1 MLSRRVALQLEADS
15 GNEAENSL
23 HHLYF
28 VSFRAQDNVSK
39 KRKIENEE
47 NNENGENYS
56 ENRKLRKR
64 DRRQH
69 VHKNIM
75 RLSFMIATLSNNS
88 VLQTCRQMS
97 KEVS

>member
-39 KRKIENEE
+39 KRKIEN
-47 NNENGENYS
+47 G
-56 ENRKLRKR
+56 
-64 DRRQH
+64 
-69 VHKNIM
+69 
-75 RLSFMIATLSNNS
+75 
-88 VLQTCRQMS
+88 
-97 KEVS
+97 